1 LPSLRFCL
9 SKGGDHRAMN
19 TVRLKID
26 GKEVEVPVGTTLLK
40 AAEAAGIEIP
50 HLCHHPALSPA
61 GICRMCL
68 VEANGRLLTA
78 CYHLAEEGM
87 EVFTNTEKLRNLRR
101 LNLELILS
109 DHPQDCLT
117 CERNGSC
124 ELQRYAYEFGLA
136 ENRFVGEDHERR
148 KLPPRED
155 NPFIRYEPEKC
166 ILCGRC
172 VRACEEIQGRG
183 VLDFAFRGFSTQV
196 STGLGRPLTE
206 VNCELCGQCV
216 AVCPTGALTEKARR
230 FQGREWE
237 LKKVETV
244 CPFCGCGCPITL
256 HIRNNKI
263 VRVSGGYQ
271 GFRLCVKGR
280 FGFSFVHNEDRLTR
294 PLVRK
299 GKDFR
304 EATWEE
310 ALDLVAEKLLAIREK
325 YGPQAIGALASAK
338 CTNEENYLFQ
348 KMVRAALGT
357 NNVDHC
363 ARLCHSPSVAGLS
376 LAFGSGAM
384 TNSIEEITG
393 AECILVTGSNTTEAH
408 PIVAQEI
415 LRAVRRGATLIVV
428 DPRRIELAE
437 KAQFYLQPRP
447 GTDVAWLNGFC
458 HVILKEGLWDEKFVA
473 ERCEGFEDF
482 RAAVEKYTPEA
493 VEKITGIPAEKLVAA
508 ARAFGQAE
516 RAMIFYAMGLTQ
528 HPFGTE
534 NVLAIANLALLTG
547 NVGRLSTGVN
557 PLRGQNNVQGACD
570 MGALPDFLP
579 GYQPISKPDVREK
592 FGRAWGVPIPAEPGL
607 TVVEMFQAAL
617 EGKIRALLI
626 MGENPMVSDPEIPHV
641 AKALENLELLVV
653 MDIFPT
659 ETTRFAH
666 AVLPAATFAE
676 KDGTFTNTERRVQ
689 RVRKAFPPP
698 GEAKPDWQIIC
709 ELSTRLGYPMRYES
723 PAEVMEEIAHLTPI
737 YGGISYSRLESGG
750 IQWPCPTPDHPGT
763 PFLHKDRF
771 QRGRGKFHPVEHR
784 ELLDPPDSEFPLI
797 LTTGRILWHYHT
809 RTMTKR
815 VEGLEELAPE
825 AYVELNPR
833 DAKALGVKEGGRVRV
848 SSRRG
853 SITVRAKI
861 TERVPQ
867 GTVFI
872 PFHFGEAA
880 ANMLTPAFPLDPW
893 AKIPGLKAC
902 AVRIDP
908 VEE

>member
-1 LPSLRFCL
+1 
-9 SKGGDHRAMN
+9 
-19 TVRLKID
+19 
-26 GKEVEVPVGTTLLK
+26 
-40 AAEAAGIEIP
+40 
-50 HLCHHPALSPA
+50 
-61 GICRMCL
+61 
-68 VEANGRLLTA
+68 
-78 CYHLAEEGM
+78 M
-87 EVFTNTEKLRNLRR
+87 EVLTRTEKLWNLRR

-136 ENRFVGEDHERR
+136 ENRFVSEGHERR
-148 KLPPRED
+148 KIPPRED

-183 VLDFAFRGFSTQV
+183 VWDFAFRGFSTQV

-206 VNCELCGQCV
+206 VNCELCGQCL
-216 AVCPTGALTEKARR
+216 AVCPTGALTERARR

-237 LKKVETV
+237 LQRVETV

-256 HIRNNKI
+256 HVRNNKI

-280 FGFSFVHNEDRLTR
+280 FGLSFVHREDRLTR
-294 PLVRK
+294 PLIREGK
-299 GKDFR
+299 GFR

-310 ALDLVAEKLLAIREK
+310 ALDLVAKTLLSIREK
-325 YGPQAIGALASAK
+325 YGPNAIGALASAK
-338 CTNEENYLFQ
+338 CTNEENYLLQ

-384 TNSIEEITG
+384 TNSIEEIMG
-393 AECILVTGSNTTEAH
+393 ADCILVAGSNTTEAH

-415 LRAVRRGATLIVV
+415 LRAARRGATLIVV
-428 DPRRIELAE
+428 DPRQIELAE
-437 KAQFYLQPRP
+437 KAHHFLQPRP
-447 GTDVAWLNGFC
+447 GTDIAWINGFC
-458 HVILKEGLWDEKFVA
+458 HVILKEGLWDAEFVA
-473 ERCEGFEDF
+473 ERCEGFEEF
-482 RAAVEKYTPEA
+482 RATVEKYTPEA
-493 VEKITGIPAEKLVAA
+493 VERITGIPAERLVAA
-508 ARAFGQAE
+508 ARSFGKAE

-547 NVGRLSTGVN
+547 NVGRPSTGVN

-579 GYQPISKPDVREK
+579 GYQRLGDPRVREK
-592 FGRAWGVPIPAEPGL
+592 FQAAWGTPIPEKPGL
-607 TVVEMFQAAL
+607 TVVEMFEAARTG
-617 EGKIRALLI
+617 EIKAMLI

-641 AKALENLELLVV
+641 AEALKKLEFLVV
-653 MDIFPT
+653 LDIFPN
-659 ETTRFAH
+659 ETTPFAH
-666 AVLPAATFAE
+666 VILPAASFAE
-676 KDGTFTNTERRVQ
+676 KDGTFTNTERKVQ
-689 RVRKAFPPP
+689 RVRKALQPP

-709 ELSTRLGYPMRYES
+709 ELSTRLGYPMHYEN
-723 PAEVMEEIAHLTPI
+723 PAAIMEEIARLTPI
-737 YGGISYSRLESGG
+737 YGGISYPRLERGG
-750 IQWPCPTPDHPGT
+750 IQWPCPTSDHPGT

-771 QRGRGKFHPVEHR
+771 PRGKGKFHPVEHR
-784 ELLDPPDSEFPLI
+784 ELVDAPDTQYPFI

-815 VEGLEELAPE
+815 VEGLHLLVPE
-825 AYVELNPR
+825 AYVEINPA
-833 DAKALGVKEGGRVRV
+833 DAKALGVKEGKKVRV
-848 SSRRG
+848 SSRRA
-853 SITVRAKI
+853 SLVLKAKI
-861 TERVPQ
+861 TERVPR
-867 GTVFI
+867 GIVFT
-872 PFHFGEAA
+872 PFHFGETA
-880 ANMLTPAFPLDPW
+880 ANMLTSAFPLDPW
-893 AKIPGLKAC
+893 AKMPGLKVC
-902 AVRIDP
+902 AVR
-908 VEE
+908 VEPTEE